1 MMQDSGASLR
11 NPQDPGGL
19 GKPVS
24 GHHPAAAFG
33 ESGLPGSNYAFFV
46 QFPHPGREHHRA
58 GQVMSW
64 NKGQHGRKFL
74 LATGRYVDAAETP
87 RDGTM
92 AFWGEWEPPSEIVTR
107 WNEAGALPRVL
118 HRPFW
123 FRPTENDSWQ
133 NTDPWVFGD
142 RMIFSN
148 CRQAT
153 PRGRPSAMQSLT
165 RGSVVC
171 FGSAIAGKFCVDTVM
186 VIARVELWAPA
197 SGADLGAGDAF
208 QTCTASLPC
217 GDESRQ
223 PTRLSLYRGAT
234 IDDPLNGMYSFV
246 PALPAN
252 QRYPRFARPAIE
264 LPGNLVSPA
273 RQSPHRSYSMPPQ
286 EIRGIWE
293 AIRRQ
298 VLAAGLMLAV
308 RLDTPPYGAR
318 DDSDEAHSYV
328 QVPAAALQEG
338 KEPDRAPVIRD
349 NSDTRDHATAGII
362 TT

>member
-1 MMQDSGASLR
+1 MMQGSDGSLPRPRSSGGR
-11 NPQDPGGL
+11 

-46 QFPHPGREHHRA
+46 QFPHPGRERHPA
-58 GQVMSW
+58 GQVTSW

-74 LATGRYVDAAETP
+74 LATGRYADAAETP
-87 RDGTM
+87 RDGIV
-92 AFWGEWEPPSEIVTR
+92 AFWGEWEPPSEIVIR
-107 WNEAGALPRVL
+107 WNEAGTLPRAL

-123 FRPTENDSWQ
+123 FRPTENDTWQ

-153 PRGRPSAMQSLT
+153 ALGRPSAMQSLT

-171 FGSAIAGKFCVDTVM
+171 FGSAIAGKFCLDTVM
-186 VIARVELWAPA
+186 VIARVESWVPA

-208 QTCTASLPC
+208 QACTASLPC
-217 GDESRQ
+217 GDESKH
-223 PTRLSLYRGAT
+223 PARLSLYWGAT
-234 IDDPLNGMYSFV
+234 IDDPVNGMYSFV

-252 QRYPRFARPAIE
+252 QRYPRFARPTIE
-264 LPGNLVSPA
+264 LPDGLVSPA
-273 RQSPHRSYSMPPQ
+273 RQSPHRSPFMPPQ

-298 VLAAGLMLAV
+298 VLAAGLMLALS
-308 RLDTPPYGAR
+308 LDTPPCEAR
-318 DDSDEAHSYV
+318 ADSDEAHSYV
-328 QVPAAALQEG
+328 
-338 KEPDRAPVIRD
+338 RAPVAALHEAKEPHRVLATTDDADMYDRATVRIRP
-349 NSDTRDHATAGII
+349 T
-362 TT
+362 